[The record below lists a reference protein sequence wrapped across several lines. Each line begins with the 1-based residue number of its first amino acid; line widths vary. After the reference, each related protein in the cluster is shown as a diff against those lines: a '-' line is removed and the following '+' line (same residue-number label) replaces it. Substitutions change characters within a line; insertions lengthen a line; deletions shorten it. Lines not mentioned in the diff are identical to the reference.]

1 MNKPIPAKVNFDNT
15 ELAFQAK
22 TDGQLRRTFQLYR
35 LIDSPFLTKIGPP
48 MVQGAMKIGLP
59 IEGIVKK
66 TLFDI
71 FCGGESIKDTEKTSL
86 QLARFGVGTILD
98 YSEEAEKTEK
108 GFDETLRNILETL
121 EQGADH
127 KEVAF
132 SACKLTGLASFG
144 LMEAIQAGD
153 TLTSEHESA
162 YERVK
167 ERMNAICQKAVE
179 AKTPVFIDAEESWIQ
194 GTIDALAEEMMEK
207 YNQDS
212 AYVYTTVQLYR
223 HDRLAYLSSLIE
235 RSREK
240 GYFPGV
246 KIVRGAYMEK
256 ESERAEEKGYT
267 DPIQPSKEATHRD
280 FNEAQKLCLQHID
293 RVFLCAGTHNEDSCY
308 QLMELMEAQGLSPDD
323 KRVWFSQLLG
333 MSDHISFN
341 LSHAGYNVAKYV
353 PFGPVKAVIPYLMR
367 RAEEN
372 TAIAGQSSREVSL
385 LKKEIKRRKL

>member
-1 MNKPIPAKVNFDNT
+1 V
-15 ELAFQAK
+15 
-22 TDGQLRRTFQLYR
+22 
-35 LIDSPFLTKIGPP
+35 
-48 MVQGAMKIGLP
+48 
-59 IEGIVKK
+59 
-66 TLFDI
+66 
-71 FCGGESIKDTEKTSL
+71 
-86 QLARFGVGTILD
+86 
-98 YSEEAEKTEK
+98 EAEKTEE

-121 EQGADH
+121 EQGAEH
-127 KEVAF
+127 KEVVF

-144 LMEAIQAGD
+144 LMESIQAGE
-153 TLTSEHESA
+153 TLSPEQESA
-162 YERVK
+162 YVRVK
-167 ERMNAICQKAVE
+167 ERLNAICRQAVE
-179 AKTPVFIDAEESWIQ
+179 SKTPVFIDAEESWIQ
-194 GTIDALAEEMMEK
+194 NTIDGLAEEMMEK

-212 AYVYTTVQLYR
+212 AYVYTTIQLYR
-223 HDRLAYLSSLIE
+223 HDRLAYLASLIE

-256 ESERAEEKGYT
+256 ESARAEDKGYK

-293 RVFLCAGTHNEDSCY
+293 RVFLCAGTHNEESCY
-308 QLMELMEAQGLSPDD
+308 QLMELMETQDLSPGD

-385 LKKEIKRRKL
+385 LKKEIKRRKR